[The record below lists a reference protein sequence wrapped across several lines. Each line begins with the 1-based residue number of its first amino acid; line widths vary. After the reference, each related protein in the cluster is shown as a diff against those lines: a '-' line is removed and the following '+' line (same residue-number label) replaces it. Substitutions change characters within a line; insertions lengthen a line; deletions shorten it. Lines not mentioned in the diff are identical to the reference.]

1 MKNTSPANPLA
12 VALRDAGAT
21 QTPEVRALLFA
32 AAQALELERDN
43 FAQAV
48 AALEEERKRFDLLR
62 RAALSLA
69 GDACGL
75 AAEVESMSEAGLFD
89 DCDAD
94 GDAESAERR
103 SALLA
108 LCDSIA
114 LEAGKVDTYAE
125 RGDA

>member
-1 MKNTSPANPLA
+1 MLSDCLEKGCLGKGDAE
-12 VALRDAGAT
+12 AL
-21 QTPEVRALLFA
+21 RALL
-32 AAQALELERDN
+32 
-43 FAQAV
+43 
-48 AALEEERKRFDLLR
+48 AALEEELKRFDLLR

-75 AAEVESMSEAGLFD
+75 AAEVESMDEAGVFG

-94 GDAESAERR
+94 GDAESGERR